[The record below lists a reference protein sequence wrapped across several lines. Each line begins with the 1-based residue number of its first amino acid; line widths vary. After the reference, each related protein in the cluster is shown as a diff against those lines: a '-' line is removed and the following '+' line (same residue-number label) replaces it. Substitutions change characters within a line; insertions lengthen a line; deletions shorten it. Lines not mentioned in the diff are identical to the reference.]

1 MTYRPLPNPTQEQ
14 QAIAVKSG
22 DGELIIINVYI
33 PPVSSS
39 PTAFIP
45 SLSHLNH
52 LLECLILGDF
62 NAHHP
67 QWHSEHGDDAR
78 GRHLADIIDHSTFA
92 ILNEN
97 TATRVSSNGCR
108 SSPDI
113 SLASSDIFA
122 YAAWRTIKAL
132 NSDHLPIVITLQRE
146 FSKVSSAR
154 RTFINFSKADWDGFY
169 TACEKGFSNAATPT
183 DAVTGERQF
192 RHILLRAASHFI
204 PAGRIPHVRPEFPS
218 DAAALAD
225 ERDALR
231 ARDPSNPRVSEISI
245 EIQRLVT
252 VHRRQKWPHHLDS
265 CDLKTGTKNF

>member
-1 MTYRPLPNPTQEQ
+1 MWSWSISSCRTTSWLPPSKKLTLNAMSRLPRCPAFTIIRKDRKRNNGGGLAFLVRDTLQFRVFDVPPSPNPTQEQ

-22 DGELIIINVYI
+22 DGELKIINVYI

-67 QWHSEHGDDAR
+67 QWHSEHGDEAR
-78 GRHLADIIDHSTFA
+78 GRHLADIIDHSVFA
-92 ILNEN
+92 VLNEN

-108 SSPDI
+108 TSPDI
-113 SLASSDIFA
+113 SLASSDIFGC
-122 YAAWRTIKAL
+122 AAWRTITAL
-132 NSDHLPIVITLQRE
+132 NSDHLPIIITLQCE

-183 DAVTGERQF
+183 DAFTEEQQF
-192 RHILLRAASHFI
+192 RQILIRAGKYEMFI
-204 PAGRIPHVRPEFPS
+204 YR
-218 DAAALAD
+218 
-225 ERDALR
+225 
-231 ARDPSNPRVSEISI
+231 
-245 EIQRLVT
+245 
-252 VHRRQKWPHHLDS
+252 
-265 CDLKTGTKNF
+265 